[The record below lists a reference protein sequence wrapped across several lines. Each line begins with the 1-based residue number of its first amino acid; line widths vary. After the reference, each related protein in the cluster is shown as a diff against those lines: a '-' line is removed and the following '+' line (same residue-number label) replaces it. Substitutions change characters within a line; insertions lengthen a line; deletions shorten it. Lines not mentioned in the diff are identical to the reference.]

1 MNAPSPGHSNMFL
14 RELWPNSKSRHTNW
28 AHGNSFLEF
37 WERQKKNRKK
47 REMQNFNETQRM
59 LHPQRANSI
68 YFRFVCFCFVIFAAA
83 LCLRFRLFSTLVCRP
98 SVWNRFFPWSRR
110 RVKQTNKFLIKV
122 ETKMKWKS
130 IFSWHTAKLSANIFD
145 LLFFLSVEGGFLF
158 DVTITSSSNSSKKE
172 QNKRIELST
181 KQWKSAPNNH
191 AYNQNGR
198 QR

>member
-37 WERQKKNRKK
+37 WERQKKIGK
-47 REMQNFNETQRM
+47 REKCKTLTKHREC
-59 LHPQRANSI
+59 SI
-68 YFRFVCFCFVIFAAA
+68 RKERIQFIFVSFAFA
-83 LCLRFRLFSTLVCRP
+83 LSFLLPLSVCAFDCFRLWFVGHPFETV
-98 SVWNRFFPWSRR
+98 FFPWSRR
-110 RVKQTNKFLIKV
+110 RVKHTNKFLIKV

-181 KQWKSAPNNH
+181 KQWQSAPNNH

>member
-1 MNAPSPGHSNMFL
+1 MLQVQAIRICSWENCDQIRKAGTPTELTEIAFL
-14 RELWPNSKSRHTNW
+14 NFERGKKKIGKREKCKTLTKHRECSIRKERIQFIFVSF
-28 AHGNSFLEF
+28 AFALSFL
-37 WERQKKNRKK
+37 
-47 REMQNFNETQRM
+47 
-59 LHPQRANSI
+59 LPLS
-68 YFRFVCFCFVIFAAA
+68 VCAFDC
-83 LCLRFRLFSTLVCRP
+83 FRLWFVGHPFETV
-98 SVWNRFFPWSRR
+98 FFPWSRR
-110 RVKQTNKFLIKV
+110 RVKHTNKFLIKV

-181 KQWKSAPNNH
+181 KQWQSAPNNH